1 MGSIRIT
8 FCYKIKFNVVFCVT
22 AFNEESES
30 IHIKV
35 TLTILLNRAL
45 KFCRNISEV
54 LLCTKYSNHS

>member
-1 MGSIRIT
+1 MGLIRIT

-22 AFNEESES
+22 AVSEESEFM
-30 IHIKV
+30 IKEH
-35 TLTILLNRAL
+35 TILLNRAL